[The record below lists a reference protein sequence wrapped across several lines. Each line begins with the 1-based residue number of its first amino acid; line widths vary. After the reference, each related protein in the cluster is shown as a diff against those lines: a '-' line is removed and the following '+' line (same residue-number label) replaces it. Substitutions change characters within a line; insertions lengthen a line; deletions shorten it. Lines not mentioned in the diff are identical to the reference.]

1 MDRNAVIN
9 ALNVL
14 RERSDKRNFV
24 QSVDFIITLKD
35 LDLKKPEGQVDFF
48 LALPKPTGRSVAV
61 CALVGAELFEQA
73 KKFCDKAIVDEE
85 FSRLDKKTIKCLSRD
100 FTHFIAQASLMTS
113 VAKTFGRIL
122 GPRGKMPN
130 PKAGAVVPPNANLEQ
145 VSSRLRQTSRVSNK
159 GQAAVKVLVGREDMS
174 NDDIADNVLAVFSN
188 TVQKL
193 PQENNNVKFSLLKF
207 TMSKPVRI
215 T

>member
-1 MDRNAVIN
+1 MDRIAVLN
-9 ALNVL
+9 ALKDL
-14 RERSDKRNFV
+14 RGKSDKRNFV

-48 LALPKPTGRSVAV
+48 LALPKSNGKIVKV

-73 KKFCDKAIVDEE
+73 KKFCDRAIVDEE
-85 FSRLDKKTIKCLSRD
+85 FSRLDKRAIKVLSRD
-100 FTHFIAQASLMTS
+100 FSHFIAQASLMTS

-130 PKAGAVVPPNANLEQ
+130 PKAGAVVPPNANLEL
-145 VSSRLRQTSRVSNK
+145 VASRLRQTSRVSNK
-159 GQAAVKVLVGREDMS
+159 QQAAVKVLVGREDMS
-174 NDDIADNVLAVFSN
+174 DDDIADNVLSVFSN

-193 PQENNNVKFSLLKF
+193 PQENNNVRSLLLKF

-215 T
+215 I